1 MIYVGAGLDLLALK
15 PNGELYWKYRV
26 GEDICSSPALGQ
38 DGAIY
43 VRGTTYYLY
52 AVNPN
57 GSEKWR
63 LNLDSWEWNNNY
75 GGPVIDQDGTIYTY
89 GKVGD
94 SNGLYAINPDKS
106 VKWTSTETAAA
117 KTTPCLGPDGTI
129 YV

>member
-1 MIYVGAGLDLLALK
+1 MANCTGSIGGRGYLLIPGPGPGWRHLCK
-15 PNGELYWKYRV
+15 GNYF
-26 GEDICSSPALGQ
+26 
-38 DGAIY
+38 
-43 VRGTTYYLY
+43 YLY